1 MISPRRTC
9 LHRVPDLR
17 AFQAVI
23 ARLALD
29 GDLPLLRSTL
39 VIVPSAGAGAQ
50 LRATLERH
58 VARDGRRRAIVL
70 PVIATREGLYDEL
83 HARLPDPP
91 ALVSQFE
98 REVLLRVAAREAVAA
113 GCEPPFRLRPGL
125 IAEILEFY
133 DALARQDRTIE
144 AFERNT
150 IDALAPTASVDR
162 GADRLLRQ
170 TRFLTATFRA
180 FEARL
185 AARGLV
191 DEHVL
196 RRLLRETTPGRPLRR
211 VIVTVAD
218 RAADVAGLWL
228 SDFDLLARLPGLE
241 AIDVVATDLVL
252 ESGFQQRL
260 QDLLPEA
267 EAMRA
272 GEASPRPALLVP
284 GDEPSRAYFV
294 SRDREEEL
302 AAAARA
308 LKAAHAGGVDEAP
321 SAGRTAVVFQRPL
334 PYLYLARQ
342 VFASA
347 GVPYEA
353 QDALPLAAEPY
364 AAAVDLVFEFVG
376 SGFTRGA
383 TIALMRSPHFRFEH
397 DGHPLGPEDVDALDR
412 ALYEVRYLGG
422 RDRLAR
428 LAGEWRGDGSPAG
441 RSGARA
447 DQIFRRAGAAATAA
461 AEAAEALAVV
471 EAGGAPAAQIEAML
485 DFLRAHERPA
495 DTGDHARHLRAR
507 AAILGAMRELA
518 RAYAAR
524 DREPCRFSEVAGT
537 IRRWIEGQTFA
548 PPAGAAGVSLVDAQA
563 ARYGDFD
570 EVRIVG
576 LVEGEWP
583 PPARRSIFYP
593 SALLAPL
600 GFPKET
606 DRAAGSRAMFGD
618 LLGLPRERLL
628 LSTFVL
634 EEDAVVKPSWLLD
647 EIDARLPRARWTPA
661 SVGRIFVEE
670 ALSREPVVPAAVA
683 GEAAEWLRLRAG
695 RRPIEEPRFHGFA
708 GAGPADGCAVSAIE
722 RYIDCP
728 FRYFAERV
736 LRLEQAREE
745 EAALTPQERGRFI
758 HEVFQAFFAEWD
770 RAGRGAITVENLAFA
785 RELFA
790 RVVDQAIERLP
801 EAERALER
809 VRLIGSAAAQGL
821 GDRVLRFEAERRVE
835 VLERLLE
842 YKLDGDADVTGG
854 GVTRRVRLRGTAD
867 RIDLLADGTLRLLDY
882 KSGRPPRGARAIQLP
897 IYGVTAEQRL
907 NGYRGRAWT
916 LGEAGYVSFALRD
929 PFVSMVPRGADRAAV
944 LAEGQRRFLD
954 ALDGIE
960 RGSFPPR
967 PSDVILCDFCPYPIV
982 CRKDYVGDQ

>member
-1 MISPRRTC
+1 MISPRRTR

-17 AFQAVI
+17 AFQAAI

-29 GDLPLLRSTL
+29 GDLALVRSTL
-39 VIVPSAGAGAQ
+39 VVVPSASAGAQ
-50 LRATLERH
+50 LRTTMENH
-58 VARDGRRRAIVL
+58 VAREGRRGAIVL
-70 PVIATREGLYDEL
+70 PVIATREGLYDDL

-91 ALVSQFE
+91 VRVSQFE
-98 REVLLRVAAREAVAA
+98 REVLLRVAAREAVAS

-133 DALARQDRTIE
+133 DALKRQDRTIE

-150 IDALAPTASVDR
+150 IDALAPTASIDR

-170 TRFLTATFRA
+170 TRFLTSTFRC
-180 FEARL
+180 FEERL
-185 AARGLV
+185 AAGGLV

-211 VIVTVAD
+211 VVVTVAD
-218 RAADVAGLWL
+218 RVAEPAGLWV
-228 SDFDLLARLPGLE
+228 SDFDLLARIPGLE
-241 AIDVVATDLVL
+241 AVEVVATDLVL
-252 ESGFQQRL
+252 ESGFRQRL
-260 QDLLPEA
+260 HDLLPEA
-267 EAMRA
+267 DETRTD
-272 GEASPRPALLVP
+272 EASPAPVLLVP
-284 GDEPSRAYFV
+284 GGEPPRAYVV

-302 AAAARA
+302 AAAARGV
-308 LKAAHAGGVDEAP
+308 KAAHAAGGDMAP
-321 SAGRTAVVFQRPL
+321 LAGRAAVVFQRPL

-364 AAAVDLVFEFVG
+364 AAAVDLVFEFVS

-383 TIALMRSPHFRFEH
+383 IIALLRSPHFRFEH
-397 DGHPLGPEDVDALDR
+397 DGRPLGPEDVDALDR
-412 ALYEVRYLGG
+412 ALHEVRYLGG
-422 RDRLAR
+422 RERLVR
-428 LAGEWRGDGSPAG
+428 LAGEWRGEEPPAG
-441 RSGARA
+441 RRDARA
-447 DQIFRRAGAAATAA
+447 DRVFRRAAAATTAA
-461 AEAAEALAVV
+461 GAAEALAAV
-471 EAGGAPAAQIEAML
+471 EAGGDPAAQIDAIL
-485 DFLRAHERPA
+485 GFLRAHERPPDA
-495 DTGDHARHLRAR
+495 REGSRHLRAR
-507 AAILGAMRELA
+507 AAILGAMRELR

-524 DREPCRFSEVAGT
+524 DRGPCPFSEVAST
-537 IRRWIEGQTFA
+537 IRRWIEAQTFA
-548 PPAGAAGVSLVDAQA
+548 PPAGASGVSLVDAQA

-583 PPARRSIFYP
+583 PPARRNIFYP
-593 SALLAPL
+593 AAILAPL

-606 DRAAGSRAMFGD
+606 DRAAASRAMFAD
-618 LLGLPRERLL
+618 LLGLPRRRLL

-647 EIDARLPRARWTPA
+647 EIDARIPRARWTPPPI
-661 SVGRIFVEE
+661 GRIFVEE

-683 GEAAEWLRLRAG
+683 DEAAEWLRLRAG
-695 RRPIEEPRFHGFA
+695 RRAMEEPRFHGFA

-736 LRLEQAREE
+736 LRLEQARDD

-758 HEVFQAFFAEWD
+758 HEVFQEFFAEWA
-770 RAGRGAITVENLAFA
+770 RAGRGAITLENLAPA
-785 RELFA
+785 RALFA
-790 RVVDQAIERLP
+790 QVVDRSIDRLP

-821 GDRVLRFEAERRVE
+821 GDRVLRLEAERPVE
-835 VLERLLE
+835 VVERLLE
-842 YKLDGDADVTGG
+842 YTLDGEVDVTAE

-897 IYGVTAEQRL
+897 IYSVTAEQRL

-929 PFVSMVPRGADRAAV
+929 PFVSMVPRGADRTAV

-960 RGSFPPR
+960 GGSFPPR